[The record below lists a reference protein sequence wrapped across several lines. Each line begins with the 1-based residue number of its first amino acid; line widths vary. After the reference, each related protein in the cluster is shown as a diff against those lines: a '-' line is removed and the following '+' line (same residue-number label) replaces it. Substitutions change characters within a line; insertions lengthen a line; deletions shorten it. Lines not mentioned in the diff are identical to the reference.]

1 MNAPTPSGFQ
11 KSDTTD
17 GITLWRF
24 SIVNAVQADP
34 SNAAIFLSY
43 INVSDKGRSV
53 IQFDAPNHSDRFH
66 VCFAQRHGSRTH

>member
-43 INVSDKGRSV
+43 IYLGLNTS
-53 IQFDAPNHSDRFH
+53 
-66 VCFAQRHGSRTH
+66 TYL